1 MSVNALGPYEFA
13 PRDAVKNFHGNI
25 LVNFCWDRHVLI
37 AAPFAVAL
45 PPGMT
50 LRQAITNAIVPSIS
64 FHPDAA
70 KIDWNTVT
78 WEKDHK
84 AWQPDLD
91 KSLAENKVG
100 HKDYL
105 VFITPNLQGLNGAGL

>member
-1 MSVNALGPYEFA
+1 MSANALGPYEFA

-25 LVNFCWDRHVLI
+25 LVNFCWDRHVLV

-50 LRQAITNAIVPSIS
+50 LRQAITTFIAPSIA

-78 WEKDHK
+78 WEKDHLP
-84 AWQPDLD
+84 WQPDID

-105 VFITPNLQGLNGAGL
+105 VFITPGLNGLNSIGL

>member
-13 PRDAVKNFHGNI
+13 PRDQVKNFHGNI
-25 LVNFCWDRHVLI
+25 LVNFCWDRHVLVS
-37 AAPFAVAL
+37 APFAVAL
-45 PPGMT
+45 PPAMT
-50 LRQAITNAIVPSIS
+50 LREAIMTRIAPSIA

-70 KIDWNTVT
+70 KIDWNIVQ
-78 WEKDHK
+78 WEKDHQP
-84 AWQPDLD
+84 WQPDLD

-105 VFITPNLQGLNGAGL
+105 LFITPELKGLNNAGL